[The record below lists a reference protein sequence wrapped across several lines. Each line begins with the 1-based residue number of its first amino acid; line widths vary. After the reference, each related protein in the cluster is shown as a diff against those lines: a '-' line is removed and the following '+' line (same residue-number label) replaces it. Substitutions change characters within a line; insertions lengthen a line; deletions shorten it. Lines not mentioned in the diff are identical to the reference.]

1 MFSRADSEVNP
12 LASFLALIV
21 SCLKSS
27 DCQSRFHDAKNG
39 LDTFPYMKKRIGL
52 LLMIISVL
60 ATMWLAGCSENSAWK
75 VGPEGIPL
83 NSAPSGTS
91 GSSGQ

>member
-27 DCQSRFHDAKNG
+27 DCQSRFHDANG
-39 LDTFPYMKKRIGL
+39 LDTFSSMKKQIGHL
-52 LLMIISVL
+52 LIIISIL
-60 ATMWLAGCSENSAWK
+60 AAMLLSGCSENSAWQ

-83 NSAPSGTS
+83 NSATTGTS
-91 GSSGQ
+91 GSSSQ